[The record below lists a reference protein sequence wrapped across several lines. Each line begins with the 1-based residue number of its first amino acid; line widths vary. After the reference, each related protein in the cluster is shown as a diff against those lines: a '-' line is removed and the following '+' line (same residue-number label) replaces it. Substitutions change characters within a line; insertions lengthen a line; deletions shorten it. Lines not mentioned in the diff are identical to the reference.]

1 VYTTVPAQVIY
12 ELTPLGSSL
21 TQLVKQLADWSRK
34 HRAIIGRSRA
44 DYDAQ
49 HPNTPTPQHPNHEI
63 H

>member
-34 HRAIIGRSRA
+34 HCNHRPFTSRLRR
-44 DYDAQ
+44 
-49 HPNTPTPQHPNHEI
+49 PTPQHPNHEI